1 MQNIY
6 SQIVSNLIRTKNV
19 ADEDREVYEYALK
32 IFVRGIINFLT
43 VIFIGFG
50 FRMLKES
57 LIIFAA
63 FFVLRKFTGG
73 IHAKSYGFCLLSS
86 AIIFACC
93 LFSVKILN
101 NLNNSYIIFLMSAL
115 AVIIICV
122 LAPAKHPNKI
132 MGDSEIKVYKIISI
146 ILSIVIFI
154 IIVLCLSFDRKTIA
168 ISLAVS
174 EVIVSV
180 LLVCGKIKYC
190 ER

>member
-6 SQIVSNLIRTKNV
+6 NQIVSILIRTKNV

-50 FRMLKES
+50 FKMLKES

-86 AIIFACC
+86 AIIFVCC

-101 NLNNSYIIFLMSAL
+101 NLNNSYIILISAL

-168 ISLAVS
+168 ISFAVS

>member
-86 AIIFACC
+86 TIIFACC

-168 ISLAVS
+168 ISFAVS

-190 ER
+190 

>member
-6 SQIVSNLIRTKNV
+6 SQIVSNLIRTRNV

-50 FRMLKES
+50 FKMLKES

-86 AIIFACC
+86 AIIFVCC

-101 NLNNSYIIFLMSAL
+101 NLNNSYIILISAL

-146 ILSIVIFI
+146 IIFI

-168 ISLAVS
+168 ISFAVS